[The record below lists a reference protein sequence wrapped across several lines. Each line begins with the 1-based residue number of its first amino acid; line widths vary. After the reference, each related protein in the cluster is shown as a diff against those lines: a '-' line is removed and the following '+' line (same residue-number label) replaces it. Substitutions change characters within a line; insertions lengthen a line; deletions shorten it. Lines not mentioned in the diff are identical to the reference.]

1 MKKIFVSYR
10 REPDQYVAGNLCRD
24 LRREFGEQQVLRDKE
39 SIEGG
44 VSWKQ
49 YVLDALD
56 ENAILLVLIGRDWTN
71 SRDADGKR
79 RIDRADD
86 PVRLEIADALR
97 DRATI
102 IPLLLENAQMPAAS
116 ELPQDL
122 TPIAE
127 LNALKLRDGDWEA
140 DVGKIVQRL
149 EKLGAT
155 RTAAPAPA
163 PTGAKRSAKAISSL
177 VLAGFVS
184 MGFFSDKIERD
195 ALIGF
200 VILSMGAL
208 ALAVFAFFDI
218 RRGKTSGKGL
228 AIGGMVASVLTAL
241 ASIGLMEDKH
251 PVATAE
257 SPAPASNAPA
267 PLAASP
273 PPAPA
278 SPAIVAASQAPP
290 QAPGTAAGPQR
301 ASGRGAEAVLAEF
314 LKPNADHAALSK
326 RLRPT
331 RNDYLAVFEPEF
343 AKKAEAL
350 YTPAWDSGQLVIAP
364 KPGQT
369 RLELYSAT
377 TQDLKAWTP
386 NAAQNFPGGYQ
397 KVASK
402 FRDGLTIYS
411 FEFLEPG
418 KPYGMSYTGLVY
430 VNGSWRIF
438 PKPWRVAE

>member
-24 LRREFGEQQVLRDKE
+24 LRREFGEQQVLRDKD

-44 VSWKQ
+44 VPWKQ

-56 ENAILLVLIGRDWTN
+56 ENAILLVLIGRDWIN
-71 SRDADGKR
+71 ARDADGKR
-79 RIDRADD
+79 RLDEADD
-86 PVRLEIADALR
+86 PVRLEITDALR
-97 DRATI
+97 DRAII
-102 IPLLLENAQMPAAS
+102 IPLLLENAQMPAAR

-122 TPIAE
+122 TPLAE

-140 DVGKIVQRL
+140 DVARITLRL
-149 EKLGAT
+149 EKLGTT
-155 RTAAPAPA
+155 RVAGPTPVVAPPSV
-163 PTGAKRSAKAISSL
+163 KRSAKAISSL
-177 VLAGFVS
+177 VLAGFLAT
-184 MGFFSDKIERD
+184 GFFSDTLERD
-195 ALIGF
+195 ALVGF
-200 VILSMGAL
+200 VILSMGGL
-208 ALAVFAFFDI
+208 ALAGFAYFDI
-218 RRGKTSGKGL
+218 RRGRTSGKGL
-228 AIGGMVASVLTAL
+228 AIGGMVASVLIAL
-241 ASIGLMEDKH
+241 ASIGLMEEKH
-251 PVATAE
+251 PVAAVE
-257 SPAPASNAPA
+257 SPTPAPA
-267 PLAASP
+267 AASP
-273 PPAPA
+273 PPAAA
-278 SPAIVAASQAPP
+278 SPTVVAASQAPP
-290 QAPGTAAGPQR
+290 QASSAKVGPQR
-301 ASGRGAEAVLAEF
+301 VSGRGAEAVLSEF

-343 AKKAEAL
+343 ARKAEAV
-350 YTPAWDSGQLVIAP
+350 YTPAWDSGQLVVAP

-369 RLELYSAT
+369 RVELYSAT

-386 NAAQNFPGGYQ
+386 NAAQNFPGGYK

-402 FRDGLTIYS
+402 FRDDLTIYS

-418 KPYGMSYTGLVY
+418 KTDGMSYTGLVY

>member
-1 MKKIFVSYR
+1 MRKIFVSYR

-24 LRREFGEQQVLRDKE
+24 LRREFGEQQVLRDKD

-44 VSWKQ
+44 VPWKQ
-49 YVLDALD
+49 YVLEALD
-56 ENAILLVLIGRDWTN
+56 ENAILLVLIGRDWVNT
-71 SRDADGKR
+71 RAADGKR
-79 RIDRADD
+79 RLDAADD

-102 IPLLLENAQMPAAS
+102 IPLLLENAQMPAAR

-122 TPIAE
+122 TPLAE

-140 DVGKIVQRL
+140 DVARIVLRL
-149 EKLGAT
+149 EKLGTT
-155 RTAAPAPA
+155 RVAGPTAVAAPPSV
-163 PTGAKRSAKAISSL
+163 KRSAKAISSL
-177 VLAGFVS
+177 VLAGFVAT
-184 MGFFSDKIERD
+184 GFFSDTLERD
-195 ALIGF
+195 ALVGF
-200 VILSMGAL
+200 VILSLGAL

-218 RRGKTSGKGL
+218 RRGRTSGKGL
-228 AIGGMVASVLTAL
+228 AIGGMVASVLIAL
-241 ASIGLMEDKH
+241 ASIGLMEEKR
-251 PVATAE
+251 PVTAVE
-257 SPAPASNAPA
+257 SPAPAPA
-267 PLAASP
+267 VASP
-273 PPAPA
+273 PPAAPQV
-278 SPAIVAASQAPP
+278 VAASQAPP
-290 QAPGTAAGPQR
+290 QASSTKAGPQR
-301 ASGRGAEAVLAEF
+301 VSGRGAEAVLSEF
-314 LKPNADHAALSK
+314 LQPNADHAALSK

-343 AKKAEAL
+343 ARKAEAL
-350 YTPAWDSGQLVIAP
+350 YTPAWDSGQLVVAP

-369 RLELYSAT
+369 RVELYSAT

-386 NAAQNFPGGYQ
+386 NAAQNFPGGYR

-418 KPYGMSYTGLVY
+418 KTDGMSYTGLVY